1 MHFQGSC
8 HCGNIAFTL
17 AWPDAAPMPARAC
30 GCSFCRKH
38 GGVWT
43 SHPQATLEVRVRDPE
58 QVSKYL
64 FGTRT
69 ADFHTCTL
77 CGVVPLVSCEA
88 EGRLYAV
95 VNVNALDDA
104 DESLLE
110 RSAVDFDDEAG
121 DVRIERRR
129 KRWIADVRI
138 G

>member
-1 MHFQGSC
+1 VNFQGSC
-8 HCGNIAFTL
+8 HCGNLTFTL
-17 AWPDAAPMPARAC
+17 AWPDAVPMPARAC

-43 SHPQATLEVRVRDPE
+43 SHPQARLAVRVRDPA
-58 QVSKYL
+58 QVSTYG

-69 ADFHTCTL
+69 ADFHICTR

-88 EGRLYAV
+88 AGRLYAV
-95 VNVNALDDA
+95 VNVNALDDM

-110 RSAVDFDDEAG
+110 RSSVDFDDEAG

-129 KRWIADVRI
+129 RRWIADVRMA
-138 G
+138 

>member
-1 MHFQGSC
+1 MAGCRANAGAGMRLFVLPQ
-8 HCGNIAFTL
+8 
-17 AWPDAAPMPARAC
+17 AWR
-30 GCSFCRKH
+30 R
-38 GGVWT
+38 VWT

-58 QVSKYL
+58 QVSKYV

-77 CGVVPLVSCEA
+77 CGVVPLASCEA

-95 VNVNALDDA
+95 VNVNTLDDA

-129 KRWIADVRI
+129 QRWIADVRFA
-138 G
+138 